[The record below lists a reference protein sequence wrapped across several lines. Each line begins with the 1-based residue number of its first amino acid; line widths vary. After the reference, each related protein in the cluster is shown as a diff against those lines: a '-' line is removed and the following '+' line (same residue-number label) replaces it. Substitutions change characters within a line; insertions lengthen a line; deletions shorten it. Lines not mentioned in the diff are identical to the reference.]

1 MYVSFQFIELVFL
14 VKIFYSIRRSPTV
27 NGGLT
32 AKYITDHLYTEF
44 RSRILLILILG
55 EKRGFKITGKIILSF
70 IGTVPLSVT
79 VKYRWRTIKTGLSF
93 VKGDRDCLR

>member
-1 MYVSFQFIELVFL
+1 M
-14 VKIFYSIRRSPTV
+14 

-93 VKGDRDCLR
+93 VKGDRDRLIEVNA